1 MSTTTAAA
9 AAKITSTTAV
19 GISVV
24 LSGCV
29 IANAFRQKK
38 QFYPSVVYICKS
50 NPSMAVSSALIIF
63 NYFIFIQNLYQFSI
77 KRKLNIILFIIN

>member
-1 MSTTTAAA
+1 MNSTRASA
-9 AAKITSTTAV
+9 AAKMTSTTAV
-19 GISVV
+19 VVSAV

-50 NPSMAVSSALIIF
+50 NPCMAVSKHF
-63 NYFIFIQNLYQFSI
+63 D
-77 KRKLNIILFIIN
+77 